1 MNMQPKKIYINR
13 QPQSYRKKTIAEW
26 REEQDAAQ
34 RQMALND
41 QQESSP
47 GCLCFILGAILG
59 PIGIIV
65 AAIIGKVNGV
75 KASLAGWL
83 IPWLVVGLI
92 YAAIVGLDLAK

>member
-1 MNMQPKKIYINR
+1 MTDI
-13 QPQSYRKKTIAEW
+13 
-26 REEQDAAQ
+26 
-34 RQMALND
+34 
-41 QQESSP
+41 
-47 GCLCFILGAILG
+47 ILTQYDGAILG